1 MDGPDLQ
8 HIAVNLR
15 SLQSAT
21 IHSIVPEATTLSSQ
35 LATNFDPN
43 GSQVFQPFSTTSLGN
58 LQQHLT
64 NPFVR
69 PPRPGEPN
77 NLLAPSSG
85 VSVHRQQITG
95 GDPHS
100 RDSAIQFAVPSRHLV
115 EDGGEINPQVN
126 QNPPILQNQT
136 LLSHG
141 DPGDNQGQLLP
152 SLEPSPQQNSFDLLQ
167 RDADIVSA
175 VAPHAGK
182 SDVHFGGMK
191 MIPNPPD
198 LQAWREKLFNVDETI
213 TMTEEQYVSLL
224 SGINGPASLTHLP

>member
-1 MDGPDLQ
+1 
-8 HIAVNLR
+8 
-15 SLQSAT
+15 
-21 IHSIVPEATTLSSQ
+21 
-35 LATNFDPN
+35 
-43 GSQVFQPFSTTSLGN
+43 
-58 LQQHLT
+58 
-64 NPFVR
+64 
-69 PPRPGEPN
+69 
-77 NLLAPSSG
+77 
-85 VSVHRQQITG
+85 
-95 GDPHS
+95 
-100 RDSAIQFAVPSRHLV
+100 VPSRHLV

-126 QNPPILQNQT
+126 QSQPILQNQT

-167 RDADIVSA
+167 RDEDIVST

-224 SGINGPASLTHLP
+224 SGINSPASLTHLS